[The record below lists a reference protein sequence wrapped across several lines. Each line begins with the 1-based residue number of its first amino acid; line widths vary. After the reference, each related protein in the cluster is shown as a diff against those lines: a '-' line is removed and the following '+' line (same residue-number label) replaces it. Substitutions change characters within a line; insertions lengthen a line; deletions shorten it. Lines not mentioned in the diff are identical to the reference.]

1 MNNNTLNKLDTY
13 YYEYNN
19 KLYYMLIFFI
29 LIFSI
34 GCFLFTNLYC
44 KNIICCD
51 RCNYDRL

>member
-1 MNNNTLNKLDTY
+1 MNNNTLSKLDTY

-19 KLYYMLIFFI
+19 KIYYMLIIFI

-44 KNIICCD
+44 KHIICCD
-51 RCNYDRL
+51 KCNYDRL